1 MQSEQNIYFI
11 TVDNI
16 ETEQTMDSIN
26 EDFHKIGGMLDKVSK
41 KLTDKQYKD
50 LYDCLAEM
58 KIKVENKKSESKFI
72 KIYYSC
78 KYIRFWYD
86 DEEEKI
92 SKDNEYKQ
100 CVRIFQINH
109 SDDDDSDFD
118 YDFEENIRN
127 LIGLDSDLYLDQ
139 KFLQIYIENRDMID
153 FDIED
158 CDDDTVYGWIK
169 ISKFEYL

>member
-1 MQSEQNIYFI
+1 MHFEHDIYFI

-16 ETEQTMDSIN
+16 ETEQTMESIN
-26 EDFHKIGGMLDKVSK
+26 KDFHKIGGMLDKVSK

-72 KIYYSC
+72 KINYSC

-86 DEEEKI
+86 EEEEKI

-100 CVRIFQINH
+100 CIRIFQINH
-109 SDDDDSDFD
+109 SDSDSDFD
-118 YDFEENIRN
+118 YDFTDNINN
-127 LIGLDSDLYLDQ
+127 LLGLDSDICLDQ
-139 KFLQIYIENRDMID
+139 RFLRVHIENRDMID

-169 ISKFEYL
+169 ISSFEYL